1 MSLFAAIDVAV
12 RLQLAR
18 DASGVLT
25 DYSKT
30 MDGAPP
36 GGYGLTLVSMDAFLQ
51 QVANRLRLDTP
62 SLQYDWARSNTEK
75 CLRARLDVLV
85 GLIASDTTL
94 ASGGKP

>member
-18 DASGVLT
+18 DVPAVPI
-25 DYSKT
+25 DYSKA
-30 MDGAPP
+30 MDQAPP
-36 GGYGLTLVSMDAFLQ
+36 AGYGLSLVSMDAFLQ

-62 SLQYDWARSNTEK
+62 SLLYDWARSSTDK
-75 CLRARLDVLV
+75 CLRARLDVLI